1 MRSTDIKSKLYRNI
15 HNFVRKEFSPHF
27 DSREEEFKTQPI
39 WSRLRE
45 LGSELWLDSG
55 SIDDIQEVWTREF
68 SALTTNNTLLNKEIQ
83 TGQYDTLIQEAS
95 RMLDEYG
102 ELSEK
107 EKIIEIAFILNAR
120 HGLKLVEAFD
130 AYVSVEEHTDLA
142 DDVETTVEYAQRYYE
157 ICPERFIVKI
167 PFTPAGLLAARRL
180 AGEDIPV
187 NQTLGFSARQN
198 YLAARVA
205 YPSFVNVFLGRLN
218 SFISDNQLGSGKY
231 MGEKATLTS
240 QAVIK
245 QLRRQRLSS
254 SRQIGAS
261 FRQAQQVR
269 DLAGIDVMT
278 LPPKVADDFTSTSP
292 APEDITNQTK
302 SIFSPGVDPSVD
314 RNALR
319 LDTLWNVIVQ
329 LINCIENLQQENID
343 AFTPDD
349 LIDFLEEHRC
359 GDVLVR
365 WTDSQIETSIRE
377 GKIPQIENWR
387 DALESKS
394 IGLDSLMKLAG
405 LNSFASD
412 QKVHPVNYYMR
423 TNMTRQKKQTNYS
436 V

>member
-1 MRSTDIKSKLYRNI
+1 MRSIDTKSKLYKTI
-15 HNFVRKEFSPHF
+15 YDFVRADFSPHF
-27 DSREEEFKTQPI
+27 GCWGEKSDTKPI
-39 WSRLRE
+39 WRRLRE
-45 LGSELWLDSG
+45 LGSELWIDSG
-55 SIDDIQEVWTREF
+55 STDNIQQVWTREF

-83 TGQYDTLIQEAS
+83 TGQYDSLIQEAS
-95 RMLDEYG
+95 RILDRYG

-120 HGLKLVEAFD
+120 HGLRLVEKFD

-142 DDVETTVEYAQRYYE
+142 DDVEATVEYAQRYHT

-180 AGEDIPV
+180 AGEDVPV

-198 YLAARVA
+198 YLAARIA
-205 YPSFVNVFLGRLN
+205 DPSFVNVFLGRLN
-218 SFISDNQLGSGKY
+218 SFISDNKLGSGKY

-261 FRQAQQVR
+261 FRQARQVR
-269 DLAGIDVMT
+269 DLAGVDVMT
-278 LPPKVADDFTSTSP
+278 LPPKVANDFTSTNP

-302 SIFSPGVDPSVD
+302 SIFSPGVDPNVD

-329 LINCIENLQQENID
+329 LINCIENLEQENID

-349 LIDFLEEHRC
+349 FIDFLEEHRC

-377 GKIPQIENWR
+377 GKIPQIENWK

-394 IGLDSLMKLAG
+394 IGLDSLLNLAG

-412 QKVHPVNYYMR
+412 QEQMDNRIKDLL
-423 TNMTRQKKQTNYS
+423 KKS
-436 V
+436 SSS

>member
-1 MRSTDIKSKLYRNI
+1 MKSTNTKSELYQKI
-15 HNFVRKEFSPHF
+15 QDFVRRNFSPHF
-27 DSREEEFKTQPI
+27 DRRDQEFETKPI
-39 WSRLRE
+39 WRRLRE
-45 LGSELWLDSG
+45 LGSVLWLDSG
-55 SIDDIQEVWTREF
+55 SIEDIQDIWTREF

-83 TGQYDTLIQEAS
+83 TGQYDSLIQEAS

-102 ELSEK
+102 ELTEK

-120 HGLKLVEAFD
+120 HGLRLVEAFD

-142 DDVETTVEYAQRYYE
+142 DDVEAAVEYAKRYHA

-198 YLAARVA
+198 YLTARIA
-205 YPSFVNVFLGRLN
+205 DPSFVNVFLGRLN

-240 QAVIK
+240 QAVIR

-261 FRQAQQVR
+261 FRQARQVR
-269 DLAGIDVMT
+269 DLAGVDVMT
-278 LPPKVADDFTSTSP
+278 LPPKVANDFMSTNP

-302 SIFSPGVDPSVD
+302 SIFSPGVDPNVD

-319 LDTLWNVIVQ
+319 LDTLWNVILQ

-343 AFTPDD
+343 AFTPGD

-377 GKIPQIENWR
+377 GKIPQIENWK

-394 IGLDSLMKLAG
+394 IGLDSLMNLAG

-412 QKVHPVNYYMR
+412 QEQMDNRIKDLL
-423 TNMTRQKKQTNYS
+423 KKS
-436 V
+436 SSS

>member
-1 MRSTDIKSKLYRNI
+1 MRSIDTKSKLYKTI
-15 HNFVRKEFSPHF
+15 YDFVRADFSPHF
-27 DSREEEFKTQPI
+27 GCWGEKSDTKPI
-39 WSRLRE
+39 WRRLRE
-45 LGSELWLDSG
+45 LGSELWIDSG
-55 SIDDIQEVWTREF
+55 STDNIQQVWTREF

-83 TGQYDTLIQEAS
+83 TGQYDSLIQEAS
-95 RMLDEYG
+95 RILGRYS

-120 HGLKLVEAFD
+120 HGLRLVEKFD

-142 DDVETTVEYAQRYYE
+142 DDVEATVEYAQRYHT

-180 AGEDIPV
+180 AGEDVPV

-198 YLAARVA
+198 YLAARIA
-205 YPSFVNVFLGRLN
+205 DPSFVNVFLGRLN

-261 FRQAQQVR
+261 FRQARQVR
-269 DLAGIDVMT
+269 DLAGVDVMT
-278 LPPKVADDFTSTSP
+278 LPPKVANDFTSTNP

-302 SIFSPGVDPSVD
+302 SIFSPGVDPNVD

-329 LINCIENLQQENID
+329 LINCIENLEQENID

-349 LIDFLEEHRC
+349 FIDFLEEHRC

-377 GKIPQIENWR
+377 GKIPQIENWK

-394 IGLDSLMKLAG
+394 IGLDSLLNLAG

-412 QKVHPVNYYMR
+412 QEQMDNRIKDLL
-423 TNMTRQKKQTNYS
+423 KKS
-436 V
+436 SSS

>member
-1 MRSTDIKSKLYRNI
+1 MRSIDTKSKLYKTI
-15 HNFVRKEFSPHF
+15 YDFVRADFSPHF
-27 DSREEEFKTQPI
+27 GCWGEKSDTKPI
-39 WSRLRE
+39 WRRLRE
-45 LGSELWLDSG
+45 LGSELWIDSG
-55 SIDDIQEVWTREF
+55 STDNIQQVWTREF

-83 TGQYDTLIQEAS
+83 TGQYDSLIQEAS
-95 RMLDEYG
+95 RILDRYG

-120 HGLKLVEAFD
+120 HGLRLVEKFD

-142 DDVETTVEYAQRYYE
+142 DDVEATVEYAQRYHT

-180 AGEDIPV
+180 AGEDVPV

-198 YLAARVA
+198 YLAARIA
-205 YPSFVNVFLGRLN
+205 DPSFVNVFLGRLN

-261 FRQAQQVR
+261 FRQARQVR
-269 DLAGIDVMT
+269 DLAGVDVMT
-278 LPPKVADDFTSTSP
+278 LPPKVANDFTSTNP

-302 SIFSPGVDPSVD
+302 SIFSPGVDPNVD

-329 LINCIENLQQENID
+329 LINCIENLEQENID

-349 LIDFLEEHRC
+349 FIDFLEEHRC

-377 GKIPQIENWR
+377 GKIPQIENWK

-394 IGLDSLMKLAG
+394 IGLDSLLNLAG

-412 QKVHPVNYYMR
+412 QEQMDNRIKDLL
-423 TNMTRQKKQTNYS
+423 KKS
-436 V
+436 SSS